1 MRKLLS
7 IGLLCLLL
15 ASCGRMMVK
24 AALLTFKHPTPH
36 YYTNGDK
43 TVVFIPMIHLNKK
56 EFYDEVK
63 QLNDS
68 LREQGY
74 VFVYESVAASKSLD
88 SVTLD
93 TYKRKFRR
101 VVGFNLTSYTDKNND
116 AMKRYR
122 VKGAISQTMSNT
134 GLSLDTDIKGDV
146 SMDSLVRRYEK
157 EKGEIVLYDYDRETP
172 LNKKYKGKRLP
183 SSEKEYLLMT
193 VRNQALADKITA
205 LPEKK
210 IVVLYG
216 ALHRKGMYADLKK
229 IDPKWNEVKATDI
242 QDKNNQKK

>member
-7 IGLLCLLL
+7 ISLLCLLL
-15 ASCGRMMVK
+15 ASCGRMLVK

-43 TVVFIPMIHLNKK
+43 TIVFIPMIHLNKK

-68 LREQGY
+68 LRKQGY

-134 GLSLDTDIKGDV
+134 GLSLDTDINGDV

-172 LNKKYKGKRLP
+172 LNKKYNGKRLP

-193 VRNQALADKITA
+193 VRNEALANKITA
-205 LPEKK
+205 LQDKK

-216 ALHRKGMYADLKK
+216 ALHRKGMYDNLKK
-229 IDPKWNEVKATDI
+229 IDPKWNEVKAEDLR
-242 QDKNNQKK
+242 QSD

>member
-7 IGLLCLLL
+7 IGLLCFLV

-68 LREQGY
+68 LRKQGY

-88 SVTLD
+88 SLTLD

-157 EKGEIVLYDYDRETP
+157 EKGEIILYDYDRTTP

-193 VRNQALADKITA
+193 VRNEALANKITT
-205 LPEKK
+205 LQEKK

-216 ALHRKGMYADLKK
+216 ALHRKGMYEDLKK
-229 IDPKWNEVKATDI
+229 LDPKWNEVKVDEV
-242 QDKNNQKK
+242 KGF

>member
-1 MRKLLS
+1 MRRLLS

-229 IDPKWNEVKATDI
+229 IDPKWNEVSAADI
-242 QDKNNQKK
+242 QNKK